1 MGINVYWKDERGE
14 ILAAVEDSD
23 ALAQMSSLLFR
34 QTGSA
39 CVRFLDP
46 AGDACFNQLQIPVLA
61 SEIRSL
67 LPAAGN
73 PRWQSHLQ
81 AVLSLIEGASKSNTY
96 VWFQGD

>member
-14 ILAAVEDSD
+14 ILATVEDSD
-23 ALAQMSSLLFR
+23 ALAQMSSLLSR
-34 QTGSA
+34 QSGSA
-39 CVRFLDP
+39 CVRFIDP
-46 AGDACFNQLQIPVLA
+46 AGDACFNQLQIPVLV

-67 LPAAGN
+67 LPAIGN

-81 AVLSLIEGASKSNTY
+81 AVLSLIEGASKPHTY

>member
-1 MGINVYWKDERGE
+1 MGIDVYWRNERGE

-34 QTGSA
+34 QTGSS
-39 CVRFLDP
+39 CLRFIDP

-61 SEIRSL
+61 SEIRNL
-67 LPAAGN
+67 LPAIET

-81 AVLSLIEGASKSNTY
+81 AVLSLVEGASMSHTY
-96 VWFQGD
+96 VWFGGD

>member
-1 MGINVYWKDERGE
+1 MGINVYWKDERGV
-14 ILAAVEDSD
+14 ILATVEDSD
-23 ALAQMSSLLFR
+23 ALAQMSSVLFR

-39 CVRFLDP
+39 CVRFIDP
-46 AGDACFNQLQIPVLA
+46 AGDVCFNQLQIPVLA

-67 LPAAGN
+67 LPAIGN

-81 AVLSLIEGASKSNTY
+81 AVLSLVEGASKSHTY